1 MHTSSVRNGLVVKPC
16 KQCGRTLS
24 IESFRKYPY
33 RGQKK
38 YSGTKQGHYTICY
51 DCEAVERHAMRLLK
65 KKQNGELTG
74 DVASQIQEVAQHYTK
89 LTKRGLPPVTKNA
102 KLIVGQPPTKS
113 PFKVNINFVDNN
125 GQKQY
130 TMLMDELTKLLEM
143 EWTEDPDVYDKMIE
157 DLKGRALQDPNNL
170 YSKIR
175 PEYYEI
181 HSKLVDKWSEYEDNY
196 DWNK

>member
-1 MHTSSVRNGLVVKPC
+1 MQTYIRNGIVVKRC
-16 KQCGRTLS
+16 KQCGRTLN

-33 RGQKK
+33 RGEGK
-38 YSGTKQGHYTICY
+38 YNNTKQGHYTICY
-51 DCEAVERHAMRLLK
+51 DCEAVERHATRLLK
-65 KKQNGELTG
+65 KQENDELTPELTLQMQK
-74 DVASQIQEVAQHYTK
+74 VIAHYTT

-157 DLKGRALQDPNNL
+157 DLKERALQDPNNL

-175 PEYYEI
+175 PEYSDVYN
-181 HSKLVDKWSEYEDNY
+181 KLLDKWADYEDNY
-196 DWNK
+196 DWSK